1 MSAGREQTTAPEH
14 ERLWTVAQTA
24 EYLQVSTSWV
34 YRATERRELPHLK
47 LGGLI
52 RFVPSAIRDHAEG
65 LAATASGAAKVI
77 RMQARKPSNKA
88 GR

>member
-1 MSAGREQTTAPEH
+1 MIAEQATTET

-24 EYLQVSTSWV
+24 KYLQVSTSWV
-34 YRATERRELPHLK
+34 YRATERGELPHLK

-52 RFVPSAIRDHAEG
+52 RFQPRAIREHASA
-65 LAATASGAAKVI
+65 LAAEASGAARVV
-77 RMQARKPSNKA
+77 RLAARRG